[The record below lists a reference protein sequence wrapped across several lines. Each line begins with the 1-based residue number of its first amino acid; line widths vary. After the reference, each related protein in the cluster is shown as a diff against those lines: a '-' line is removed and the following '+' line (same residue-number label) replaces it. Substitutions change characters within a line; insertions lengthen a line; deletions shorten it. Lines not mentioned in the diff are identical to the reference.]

1 MDRRQQYHRER
12 VSEALRLELMTI
24 VEGEL
29 GDPRIGL
36 VHVTELQ
43 MSPDGKTVHVFVQTD
58 KKDERE
64 AQQSMKALTAAK
76 GYIRHELAERL
87 GLQRAPE
94 LIFELD
100 QRQQYGARIEELL
113 GRAQKRSK

>member
-1 MDRRQQYHRER
+1 MDRSQQHHRQR
-12 VSEALRLELMTI
+12 VSEALRLELTTI

-36 VHVTELQ
+36 VHVTELL
-43 MSPDGKTVHVFVQTD
+43 MSPDGKTVHVFIQTE
-58 KKDERE
+58 KDDTE
-64 AQQSMKALTAAK
+64 AQKTMKGLTAAK
-76 GYIRHELAERL
+76 GYIRHELADRL

-100 QRQQYGARIEELL
+100 RRQQYGARIEELL
-113 GRAQKRSK
+113 GRVQKRSK